1 MGRSQE
7 TFNKKEREKK
17 RLKKKQEKLERR
29 EQRKL
34 EKAER
39 KNSSQE
45 NEFMY
50 VDEYG
55 NLTPEK
61 PDPLKR
67 TQIKAEDI
75 KLGVPQN
82 FKPTFDTVRNGKVK
96 FFSEEKGYG
105 FITDKETKDSIFV
118 HVNDAYEGIKE
129 NHIVQFEIGK
139 GPKGAKAI
147 KVIQVK

>member
-17 RLKKKQEKLERR
+17 RLKKKKEKQERR

-39 KNSSQE
+39 KKTPIEEQ
-45 NEFMY
+45 FMY
-50 VDEYG
+50 VDEFG
-55 NLTPEK
+55 NLTHEK
-61 PDPLKR
+61 PDPTKR
-67 TQIKAEDI
+67 MKVKAEDI
-75 KLGVPQN
+75 QLGVPRN
-82 FKPTFDTVRNGKVK
+82 SKTSFDNVRRGKVK

-105 FITDKETKDSIFV
+105 FVTDKETKESIFV
-118 HVNDAYEGIKE
+118 HVIDAYEGIKQ
-129 NHIVQFEIGK
+129 NHIVEFELGK

-147 KVIQVK
+147 KVTQIK